1 MTEEEILEGCSKD
14 PDAHPMREDDP
25 PRRGGRVAVSRRVR
39 WKLGLSQADF
49 AEAFRIPIGTLRD
62 WEQHRAEPDAC
73 AKAYLAV
80 IAAEPDVVRA
90 ALARSA

>member
-1 MTEEEILEGCSKD
+1 MLEPASVD
-14 PDAHPMREDDP
+14 HFDATTANAY
-25 PRRGGRVAVSRRVR
+25 GA
-39 WKLGLSQADF
+39 Q
-49 AEAFRIPIGTLRD
+49 AFRIPIGTLRD